1 MDKIVKTHHRRQYKR
16 GPSLCTE
23 KKEGGTRTWKQRDN
37 ITTLQKK
44 RVENR
49 VAKFRR
55 ERELERKTESR
66 QE

>member
-1 MDKIVKTHHRRQYKR
+1 MHR
-16 GPSLCTE
+16 
-23 KKEGGTRTWKQRDN
+23 KKGTRTQKQRDN

-49 VAKFRR
+49 VAKLRR

-66 QE
+66 